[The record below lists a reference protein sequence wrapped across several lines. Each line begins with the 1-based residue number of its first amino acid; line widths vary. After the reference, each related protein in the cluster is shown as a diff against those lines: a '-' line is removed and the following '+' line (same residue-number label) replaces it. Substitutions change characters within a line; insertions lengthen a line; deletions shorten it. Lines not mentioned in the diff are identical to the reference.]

1 MSTFRILNFTIPNE
15 LKSLYEEISAEFE
28 KVVCDSVKSEPVLE
42 TKQTTITFEKGSYET
57 F

>member
-1 MSTFRILNFTIPNE
+1 MSTFKILNFTIPNE

-28 KVVCDSVKSEPVLE
+28 KVIWDSVKSESILE
-42 TKQTTITFEKGSYET
+42 TKTVSLNLEKGSYET